1 MDLVVMIFRL
11 ELGDLILP
19 IRVEDVA
26 ILSREALRDLLMVRD
41 IKINLDD
48 WSRLR
53 LTRDR

>member
-1 MDLVVMIFRL
+1 MIFRL

-26 ILSREALRDLLMVRD
+26 ILSREALRDLVMVRD
-41 IKINLDD
+41 ISIHFDD
-48 WSRLR
+48 WLDLR

>member
-1 MDLVVMIFRL
+1 MIFRL

-19 IRVEDVA
+19 ISVEDVA

-41 IKINLDD
+41 MDVHLDV
-48 WSRLR
+48 WSGLR